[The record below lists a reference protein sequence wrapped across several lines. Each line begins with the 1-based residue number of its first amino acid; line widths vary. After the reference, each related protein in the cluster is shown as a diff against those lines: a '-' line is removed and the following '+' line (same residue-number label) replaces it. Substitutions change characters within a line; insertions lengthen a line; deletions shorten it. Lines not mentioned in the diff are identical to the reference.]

1 MTYSLGIDLGGT
13 FTKAALVTEDGRVLL
28 FEKLATAAH
37 RSPEAVFAELRAHL
51 ESIAPSWPPPGA
63 CGIGVPGTVEYRS
76 GHLGLSGPL
85 GWRDT
90 DLADVASA
98 ALGCE
103 AFVDID
109 VNAGALADLYFG
121 CARESSEMLYI
132 SWGTGIGAG
141 FVVGRRLYHSRGGA
155 MGNFG
160 HMPADPSSSRL
171 CYCGA
176 HGCLEI
182 EAGGKAM
189 TDQMLKRLAAGEPS
203 ILQGGEIT
211 PERLAWAAGRGDVP
225 ASEILNRSAA
235 LMARALAGVLAF
247 LNPDT
252 VVFAGGVSQ
261 CFSTILEVF
270 HGELRR
276 HTPTFSLPKTRILQT
291 SFGETAGAV
300 GAAMLPADRRSP

>member
-13 FTKAALVTEDGRVLL
+13 FTKAALVAPDGRVLA
-28 FEKLATAAH
+28 FEKLPTAAH

-51 ESIAPSWPPPGA
+51 EPTAAPWPPPGG
-63 CGIGVPGTVEYRS
+63 CGIGVPGTVDYRS
-76 GHLGLSGPL
+76 GRLGLSGPL

-90 DLADVASA
+90 DLAALASA
-98 ALGCE
+98 ALGCRV
-103 AFVDID
+103 FVDID

-121 CARESSEMLYI
+121 CARQSSEMLYI

-141 FVVGRRLYHSRGGA
+141 FIVGRRLYHSRGGA

-160 HMPADPSSSRL
+160 HMPADPSSSRV

-176 HGCLEI
+176 RGCLEI

-189 TDQMLKRLAAGEPS
+189 TDQVRERLATGEPS
-203 ILQGGEIT
+203 ILRGSDIT
-211 PERLAWAAGRGDVP
+211 PERLSWAAGRGDRP
-225 ASEILNRSAA
+225 AVDVLNRSAV
-235 LMARALAGVLAF
+235 LMARALAGILAF

-252 VVFAGGVSQ
+252 VVFAGGVTQ

-270 HGELRR
+270 DAELRR
-276 HTPTFSLPKTRILQT
+276 NTPTFSMATTRILQS
-291 SFGETAGAV
+291 SFGESAGAV
-300 GAAMLPADRRSP
+300 GAALLPADRRKP

>member
-1 MTYSLGIDLGGT
+1 MTYSLGVDLGGT
-13 FTKAALVTEDGRVLL
+13 FTKAALVASDGQVLA
-28 FEKLATAAH
+28 FEKFATAAQ
-37 RSPEAVFAELRAHL
+37 RSPESVFTELRTRLRA
-51 ESIAPSWPPPGA
+51 IAPSWPPPGG
-63 CGIGVPGTVEYRS
+63 CGIGVPGTVDYRS
-76 GHLGLSGPL
+76 GWLGFSGPL
-85 GWRDT
+85 GWHDVN
-90 DLADVASA
+90 LAAVASG

-121 CARESSEMLYI
+121 CAKQSSEMLYI

-160 HMPADPSSSRL
+160 HMPADPTSSRL

-176 HGCLEI
+176 RGCLEI

-189 TDQMLKRLAAGEPS
+189 ADKVRERLAAGESS
-203 ILQGGEIT
+203 ILRGGDIT
-211 PERLAWAAGRGDVP
+211 PERLSWAANRGDTL
-225 ASEILNRSAA
+225 SLEILGRSAV

-252 VVFAGGVSQ
+252 VVFAGGVSP
-261 CFSTILEVF
+261 CLSIIREPFE
-270 HGELRR
+270 GELFER
-276 HTPTFSLPKTRILQT
+276 TPTFSLPKTRILQS
-291 SFGETAGAV
+291 SFGDTAGAV
-300 GAAMLPADRRSP
+300 GAAMLPMDRMS